1 MCSHCYKC
9 IFGPSVCRLCQKPWN
24 SFPTLRRSFPT
35 IWLKFF
41 KCEGSGWQRTWQLL
55 LGVVLCWGRGHPP
68 SSPVLAP
75 PLSRSAYFRKCQF
88 CSWQGA
94 QNTWFSSG
102 LAPVPWLPPKPC
114 PGPAS
119 QPAVQHVPSSPG
131 CSAQM
136 GCVLTTRRNSG
147 WIFPRR
153 LSSCF

>member
-75 PLSRSAYFRKCQF
+75 PFPGLPILENASFALCKEPETLGFRVASHLYHGC
-88 CSWQGA
+88 
-94 QNTWFSSG
+94 
-102 LAPVPWLPPKPC
+102 LPN
-114 PGPAS
+114 
-119 QPAVQHVPSSPG
+119 
-131 CSAQM
+131 
-136 GCVLTTRRNSG
+136 CVLAQHRSRLCSTCQA
-147 WIFPRR
+147 PRAALHKR
-153 LSSCF
+153 VVC